1 KLRKASIEEAL
12 SALRKQTGYH
22 FVYPEGVLDS
32 KQKLTIELKGI
43 SLANAMDKI
52 LENRS
57 LTYQI
62 HDGTIVIQPRPATKH
77 HAPPKSVV
85 QQSLSGTITNA
96 DGAGLVGATGRN
108 HSPDFNSTT
117 NDMRHFEIHANLGVR
132 LQVSLLVYA

>member
-1 KLRKASIEEAL
+1 LKLRNASIEEAL

-32 KQKLTIELKGI
+32 KQRLTIELKGI

-62 HDGTIVIQPRPATKH
+62 HDGTIVIRTRPATKH
-77 HAPPKSVV
+77 HAPPKTVV
-85 QQSLSGTITNA
+85 QKSLSSTIN
-96 DGAGLVGATGRN
+96 
-108 HSPDFNSTT
+108 
-117 NDMRHFEIHANLGVR
+117 NDTED
-132 LQVSLLVYA
+132 SL